1 MPVASVP
8 RNSTRRPPSAVSLG
22 TISRNWFGLD
32 PVAVVFVP
40 RSMLTCGCSN
50 ARPAS
55 SRPGIIL
62 PILYREKLTLT
73 PWPALVASKYWMVAA
88 AFALGLWLPVA
99 VPGKRVVLPVEEGK

>member
-62 PILYREKLTLT
+62 PDYFTGIDVYL
-73 PWPALVASKYWMVAA
+73 
-88 AFALGLWLPVA
+88 AFQFT
-99 VPGKRVVLPVEEGK
+99 KESTNVVCPPLS